1 MWGMF
6 ISSFKLLFKGTLF
19 RDPLEVFKKWLI
31 GLVAAAVILLVL
43 VKVGVVLWL
52 AVALVAL
59 GIGGLQPWLFRDLKY
74 N

>member
-6 ISSFKLLFKGTLF
+6 INSLQLLFKGKLF
-19 RDPLEVFKKWLI
+19 RDPLEVFKKWLV
-31 GLVAAAVILLVL
+31 GLVAATVLLVVL

-52 AVALVAL
+52 AVVLVAL
-59 GIGGLQPWLFRDLKY
+59 GIGALQPWLFRDLKY